1 MSNITDQKAANQE
14 PPPSSIGFSLRFQN
28 LSDFLI
34 TQGIVLDP
42 AGL

>member
-14 PPPSSIGFSLRFQN
+14 PPSSIGFSLRFQN